1 MLILVFLF
9 CLEAN
14 ALGETGLITGN
25 STCSTLGDPSKGVY
39 ISKYS
44 DCLDLNRWYHGKS
57 GYIVIIRLTKG
68 KAKKISENYT
78 QNFTAPT
85 AGFDCHVSEEL
96 TTVSTKTSSFL
107 AFERTQVRS
116 MQFLPLISS
125 TFLCKMTMGNYLSV
139 IGTIFY
145 DVGLRSTGGA
155 SIPAELP
162 PVVKIDRAI
171 SMFDLRRLL
180 PKTFFETSFSGEGA
194 LAFPLNNG
202 GFLILLHSSYF
213 LRYDDTGSSA
223 LEVLQGMFVFPDSRV
238 IQRDAKFGHIK
249 RAISSE
255 ILLVLPALSYAE
267 SEVEKKPIDPR
278 EELCDVFLQHMQRY
292 ATLINPRLATSP
304 SRELS
309 IFPDQYDVPEAHKHL
324 YSSPE
329 WTNRAWQNLTSYLR
343 KPDSFQLPVS
353 KASEILTAGQVDR
366 VEDLDDDVYFCLS
379 SPEEGLGSVIG
390 QSLAVNVE
398 TSLDCSAEAQVDS
411 TAASP
416 RVVSDNLLIKS
427 DDMGTKT
434 TSTSAD
440 LPTELIVSITSAE
453 RTVTDASL
461 ISNDAQTKHND
472 FELSHFPTAGYQK
485 TGGNTIDDETV
496 TAKKV
501 LERPE
506 LAKTKRRKLR
516 RGHSKGQRCVS
527 KGCIKTVKILK
538 EDHNLK
544 SQKEYQTKESLDHPQ
559 LNKLSNI
566 DTRKMQ
572 KRKFDQIDPAESE
585 EKITDPGLQ
594 RFEKDILRELEA
606 CPLKKK
612 MERWDLKPV
621 ISECGRI
628 LVPHGLDICEQI
640 KVLRDEAQSRKVE
653 TGHEE
658 ILANVSMNVYPRV
671 KMEPSNAPE
680 TRVDEMEATTSKDG
694 GNCPQ
699 NNNGMDT
706 PPLTTVK
713 ENPPDTLFP
722 GKCATKSASLLN
734 RLKSVLLRKKK
745 KTGFLV
751 LEEMTDTTENPEPC
765 LKKGKVDS
773 LQGMLQSIAAISSV
787 QDPVGIKE
795 VSTMLSVDPH
805 FAFALGL
812 MPKET
817 LDKIDKSEDL
827 DTQQNRCSPTDAL
840 TLLADLALSA
850 RYGQGSP
857 QPYEALERNPETS
870 LKKCDL
876 TRDVTHSEQESFL
889 HALLRQPAVKPIQ
902 APQCPLP
909 SNVVESSELIGLIS
923 KEHAYSYPPSSSL
936 LLDLSGTPYQVF
948 PLSGSTRLLH
958 RHQTINCD
966 GIKSLHP
973 SVNQEDKS
981 EHSDRTSKYLI
992 KHLVH
997 RRKFRLSRT
1006 FVNKDGSV
1014 QVTKHWKE
1022 NYDFTLDSKFTTDS
1036 KFRTIC
1042 RALHGPWNISIQ
1054 DTSKEIRLIFH
1065 MWIGL
1070 FYSRSTPRFF
1080 DFSSNHCSKETDS
1093 LGIPSGMLSTP
1104 AHSDLKGNS
1113 FAPCSNVTDTAH
1125 TLTSNALDLS
1135 KKDNSI
1141 VDHGSEILDLSVR
1154 NCSAES
1160 ITSDPPVNEKESSA
1174 SGEQEEGGETPN
1186 ALKTVTALQEASLFQ
1201 VSEKGNACHNLH
1213 VRKLCATGSAMT
1225 DHILS
1230 EEELIDNDPAVVENI
1245 KNVGLADLHDEI
1257 SQRDGPDSIK
1267 KPTQEDSK
1275 EDTCHDLQFLNCKSK
1290 LFSNGGT
1297 LTEENYVSE
1306 QVPHASTEKEPS
1318 YNESVEENSR
1328 SHACLDDKI
1337 QTSNQT
1343 GSPNLNS
1350 GVKDWDTHLDEGEQ
1364 NVEMT
1369 TRKETF
1375 CDQSHSTQS
1384 DAVTMFETDW
1394 ELTKETNIKSDQ
1406 TNKGSEK
1413 IHNHIV
1419 IPFIGIDTSGEDV
1432 VQQQSSGKV
1441 EEVQVQKRPPFISE
1455 TAYPVSAPPTEEWGA
1470 SHIRNADLSACQL
1483 PSFLDSGKIDLQ
1495 HVSGS
1500 ESDERCPTPTMDE
1513 EPYHYLTSYDSSSS
1527 SSSSSSSNISFKTCK
1542 TQKCFS
1548 KSLELI
1554 DNEILVEQKQKS
1566 TVNSDPNP
1574 HHHLHPDLELRTQK
1588 VLQSVNEYHT
1598 DRSSQ
1603 IKTTYMKHYYDQT
1616 DKLQAMFK
1624 PNIGKDGHQ
1633 TTSQTNLNHE
1643 LHSYSQR
1650 PVMAVKPSKSDEIQ
1664 ANSLSEK
1671 ILIEKSVISN
1681 VSENKMAEPHIDLNT
1696 TLPSKFLK
1704 REREILQENTSKHN
1718 DEQEASEYSTRSRG
1732 VSNLSNTNKSN
1743 SDKARYV
1750 PLDPNYRSR
1759 NISKFKKISS
1769 SLPSQSFEFLK
1780 TSSKHDGNQSFL
1792 VEDVGKTTK
1801 KSNETGQKYC
1811 SESSTSAVDYREDCI
1826 IDDDLVPGP
1835 QSTLTCTIFNTDTKK
1850 RESLELLKRS
1860 KRGPIHQ
1867 LDACD
1872 ELNLSPSS
1880 LVTVHFST
1888 LEEQDNAVDHFD
1900 ALSLV
1905 VPKIRVVMSDRKDLA
1920 ETAEEENTLLPQKV
1934 SEETGNLMKHAGI
1947 SGVTADCA
1955 RQYTAM
1961 MNDVCTAKKV
1971 LSRPKLFKMDKGYS
1985 KPELSNLFDFCDQMK
2000 RETDYSFQSNMNSVV
2015 RRSCKTKYRFY
2026 LLVTSDDPFFE
2037 ETKLEAEGHTAVQP
2051 SEFFLGE
2058 DSSTLLIILRNE
2070 DIAEHICEVPHL
2082 LKLKKSPGVRFAGI
2096 DEPDDVV
2103 NLTHQEVFT
2112 RGGFIM
2118 FNRTATESLSLCNM
2132 KTMTKI
2138 LQELNTTGKWKWI
2151 WHYRDS
2157 RQLKE
2162 NARLSAEAK
2171 EKNLFINWCQEIG
2184 LLEVL
2189 PYHECDLLSR
2199 DQPDYLTCLVHL
2211 QVQNISARYPV
2222 FITDRSFGTNGI
2234 VTLTL
2239 SSILTCSPSESF
2251 TV

>member
-1 MLILVFLF
+1 RANEPQRHTVRQSCDAFQNNILTPLKSAYLYEESKQSFKYDSAVLIKNPALEEKYNAFRAKRRETGYSEEDLKESFGFLLF
-9 CLEAN
+9 DDINKAN

-1455 TAYPVSAPPTEEWGA
+1455 TMMILSL
-1470 SHIRNADLSACQL
+1470 DLKA
-1483 PSFLDSGKIDLQ
+1483 
-1495 HVSGS
+1495 H
-1500 ESDERCPTPTMDE
+1500 
-1513 EPYHYLTSYDSSSS
+1513 
-1527 SSSSSSSNISFKTCK
+1527 
-1542 TQKCFS
+1542 
-1548 KSLELI
+1548 SL
-1554 DNEILVEQKQKS
+1554 
-1566 TVNSDPNP
+1566 
-1574 HHHLHPDLELRTQK
+1574 
-1588 VLQSVNEYHT
+1588 VL
-1598 DRSSQ
+1598 
-1603 IKTTYMKHYYDQT
+1603 
-1616 DKLQAMFK
+1616 
-1624 PNIGKDGHQ
+1624 
-1633 TTSQTNLNHE
+1633 
-1643 LHSYSQR
+1643 
-1650 PVMAVKPSKSDEIQ
+1650 
-1664 ANSLSEK
+1664 SL
-1671 ILIEKSVISN
+1671 
-1681 VSENKMAEPHIDLNT
+1681 
-1696 TLPSKFLK
+1696 
-1704 REREILQENTSKHN
+1704 
-1718 DEQEASEYSTRSRG
+1718 
-1732 VSNLSNTNKSN
+1732 
-1743 SDKARYV
+1743 
-1750 PLDPNYRSR
+1750 
-1759 NISKFKKISS
+1759 
-1769 SLPSQSFEFLK
+1769 
-1780 TSSKHDGNQSFL
+1780 
-1792 VEDVGKTTK
+1792 
-1801 KSNETGQKYC
+1801 
-1811 SESSTSAVDYREDCI
+1811 
-1826 IDDDLVPGP
+1826 
-1835 QSTLTCTIFNTDTKK
+1835 TLTLRK
-1850 RESLELLKRS
+1850 ESLCWSNCLRDAYKMTSLRELLKRS